1 MGHREGKEDAR
12 KLQTAGSLLRKGHW
26 QTWFG
31 SIWTLEGDDPGD
43 WEPASCLNPPS
54 PSIPSLSTAH
64 RELPMCL
71 WPNILPRGNAI
82 GWKSKPWAIFYAQ
95 EET

>member
-1 MGHREGKEDAR
+1 MQESH
-12 KLQTAGSLLRKGHW
+12 KLLAHFSERGIGRSGLEAFGLLRVMILG
-26 QTWFG
+26 TG
-31 SIWTLEGDDPGD
+31 
-43 WEPASCLNPPS
+43 EPASCLNPPS

-95 EET
+95 EKT